1 MQDKTFSLVP
11 TSLTEAKDFATL
23 ISKSDMVPKDY
34 KEKPSNVL
42 VAIQMG
48 MELGLPPMQALQNI
62 AVINGRPAVWGDAML
77 ALVRANAACE
87 WVKETI
93 TGDGDKMVATCSIQR
108 RGDPEPTTRTFTVED
123 AKKAGL
129 WDTRENVKR
138 KGKDGSEYEARND
151 SPWFRYPKR
160 MLQMRARSW
169 TCRDA
174 FPDAL
179 RGIGMVEE
187 VQDIRDMGTAEVVG
201 RAEPSMP
208 QPLKTYEQPVE
219 GVRADP
225 METEPV
231 PTQEEPPMA
240 EAAAASPVAA
250 QEGDP
255 IVPGAIRI
263 VTMKLAAAGKTA
275 EDLLPK
281 FGVNKVEEL
290 RQNQVNGV
298 LAWLKG

>member
-11 TSLTEAKDFATL
+11 TSLTEAKEFATL

-77 ALVRANAACE
+77 ALVRSNAACD

-108 RGDPEPTTRTFTVED
+108 RGDPEPTTRTFTVDD

-129 WDTRENVKR
+129 WSKE
-138 KGKDGSEYEARND
+138 G
-151 SPWFRYPKR
+151 PWKNYPKR

-169 TCRDA
+169 ACRDA

-187 VQDIRDMGTAEVVG
+187 VQDIRDMGPAEVVS
-201 RAEPSMP
+201 RAEPAMP
-208 QPLKTYEQPVE
+208 QPLKTYEKPVE
-219 GVRADP
+219 GVRSEP
-225 METEPV
+225 METEPM
-231 PTQEEPPMA
+231 PTPEEPPMT
-240 EAAAASPVAA
+240 EAAAGSPVAA
-250 QEGDP
+250 PEGEP

-263 VTMKLAAAGKTA
+263 VNMKLAAANKTA
-275 EDLLPK
+275 EDLRPK
-281 FGVNKVEEL
+281 FGVGKVEEL
-290 RQNQVNGV
+290 RQNQVNEV

>member
-11 TSLTEAKDFATL
+11 TSLTEAKEFATL
-23 ISKSDMVPKDY
+23 ISKSDLVPKDY
-34 KEKPSNVL
+34 REKPSNVL

-77 ALVRANAACE
+77 ALVRSNAACE

-93 TGDGDKMVATCSIQR
+93 TGEGDRMVATCAIQR
-108 RGDPEPTTRTFTVED
+108 KGDPEPTSRSFSVDD

-129 WDTRENVKR
+129 WS
-138 KGKDGSEYEARND
+138 KDG
-151 SPWFRYPKR
+151 PWKNYPKR

-169 TCRDA
+169 ACRDA

-187 VQDIRDMGTAEVVG
+187 VQDIPKNMGDAEVVE
-201 RAEPSMP
+201 RKTVVRP

-219 GVRADP
+219 GVRVEP

-231 PTQEEPPMA
+231 PAREEEPPMS
-240 EAAAASPVAA
+240 EAMAASPVAA
-250 QEGDP
+250 PEGDP

-263 VTMKLAAAGKTA
+263 VTMKLAAAGKTEA
-275 EDLLPK
+275 DLVEK
-281 FGVNKVEEL
+281 FGVDKVEAL
-290 RQNQVNGV
+290 RQSQVNGV
-298 LAWLKG
+298 LAWLKS

>member
-11 TSLTEAKDFATL
+11 TSLTEAKEFATL

-77 ALVRANAACE
+77 ALVRSNAACD

-108 RGDPEPTTRTFTVED
+108 RGDPEPTTRTFTVDD

-129 WDTRENVKR
+129 WSKE
-138 KGKDGSEYEARND
+138 G
-151 SPWFRYPKR
+151 PWKNYPKR

-169 TCRDA
+169 ACRDA

-187 VQDIRDMGTAEVVG
+187 VQDIRDMGPAEVVS
-201 RAEPSMP
+201 RAEPAMP
-208 QPLKTYEQPVE
+208 QPLKTYEKPVE
-219 GVRADP
+219 GVRSEP
-225 METEPV
+225 METEPM
-231 PTQEEPPMA
+231 PTPEEPPMT
-240 EAAAASPVAA
+240 EAAAGSPVAA
-250 QEGDP
+250 PEGEP

-263 VTMKLAAAGKTA
+263 VNMKLAAANKTA
-275 EDLLPK
+275 EDLRPK
-281 FGVNKVEEL
+281 FGVGKVEEL
-290 RQNQVNGV
+290 RQNQVNEV
-298 LAWLKG
+298 LAFLKS

>member
-11 TSLTEAKDFATL
+11 TSLTEAKEFAIL
-23 ISKSDMVPKDY
+23 ISKSDLVPKDY

-77 ALVRANAACE
+77 ALVRSNASCE

-93 TGDGDKMVATCSIQR
+93 AGEGDRMVATCVVQR
-108 RGDPEPTTRTFTVED
+108 KGDPEPTSRSFSVED

-129 WDTRENVKR
+129 WSKE
-138 KGKDGSEYEARND
+138 G
-151 SPWFRYPKR
+151 PWKNYPKR

-169 TCRDA
+169 ACRDA

-187 VQDIRDMGTAEVVG
+187 VQDTPKNMGDAEVVE
-201 RAEPSMP
+201 RKTVQQP

-219 GVRADP
+219 GVRVEP

-231 PTQEEPPMA
+231 PAREEEPPATEPMPSGGG
-240 EAAAASPVAA
+240 EAGLP
-250 QEGDP
+250 EGDP

-263 VTMKLAAAGKTA
+263 VTMKLAAAGKTEA
-275 EDLLPK
+275 DLMAK
-281 FGVNKVEEL
+281 FGVDKVEAL
-290 RQNQVNGV
+290 RQSQVNGV
-298 LAWLKG
+298 LAWLKS